1 MAKTRGRDVIAER
14 TLEERVA
21 QLEQRLDELA
31 GGKAST
37 TQTPTK
43 DWRRTVGMFR
53 GDPIMKEVIDG
64 ALRLREEERRL
75 AREKEDQ
82 L

>member
-1 MAKTRGRDVIAER
+1 
-14 TLEERVA
+14 
-21 QLEQRLDELA
+21 
-31 GGKAST
+31 
-37 TQTPTK
+37 
-43 DWRRTVGMFR
+43 MFR

-75 AREKEDQ
+75 AREQEDQ

>member
-1 MAKTRGRDVIAER
+1 MAEA

-21 QLEQRLDELA
+21 RLEQRLDDLTA
-31 GGKAST
+31 GKAFKHR
-37 TQTPTK
+37 TPTK

-53 GDPIMKEVIDG
+53 GDPVMKEVIEE

-75 AREKEDQ
+75 AHEQEAHEQ
-82 L
+82 S

>member
-1 MAKTRGRDVIAER
+1 VVEK

-31 GGKAST
+31 GGGASKSQT
-37 TQTPTK
+37 TAK

-53 GDPIMKEVIDG
+53 ADPIMKQVIDG
-64 ALRLREEERRL
+64 ALQLREEERRR
-75 AREKEDQ
+75 AREQEAREQ
-82 L
+82 S

>member
-1 MAKTRGRDVIAER
+1 MADRA
-14 TLEERVA
+14 LEERVA
-21 QLEQRLDELA
+21 RLEKRLDELA
-31 GGKAST
+31 GGSAFPP
-37 TQTPTK
+37 QMPTK

-75 AREKEDQ
+75 AREQEDRESGGPDA
-82 L
+82 